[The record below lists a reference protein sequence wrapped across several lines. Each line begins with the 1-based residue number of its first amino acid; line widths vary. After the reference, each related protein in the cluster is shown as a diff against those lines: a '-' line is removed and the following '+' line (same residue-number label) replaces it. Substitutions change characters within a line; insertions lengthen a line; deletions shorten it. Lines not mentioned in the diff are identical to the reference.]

1 MPNIGKDD
9 HPKLWSLIFVL
20 IIALTFCCFVMGQGL
35 NSGTSVFLAGQG
47 YGASLAGVLALVFSI
62 AAALARLFVGPVID
76 NGKCSLV
83 IIAGIAILI
92 AGTALS
98 AVVQGIPS
106 SQSAVCCK
114 AWALAQQQRQPRPP
128 QPGSAAPPPASPA
141 AASVLPQERL
151 GEGIGYHGLGQAIA
165 MSIGPAFALYLVGT
179 DPSTNLYVGLALVG
193 FAGLVIALNA
203 RYESK
208 WQTLPS
214 SSAYRIKMETRLEL
228 DSKDGQAP
236 SSTTVT
242 TSETI
247 NSEKYPEG
255 DQVSKRT
262 LRDSFNIFEP
272 RALPGAIPQMIMCPT
287 FGFGVFFAG
296 LYGTTLGYTHAGLF
310 YTISAVSM
318 IIIRMISKHFMDT
331 VPAIKTMTGAVACGI
346 LCCLMLLAA
355 PYGEPV
361 FLASGIFYGLATG
374 ISLPLNQSVAV
385 KNTPPERWGA
395 ANALFLL
402 ANDIGIGFASVIW
415 GVINDSF
422 GFQTSIVCVIVCLIA
437 SYASAWIVYPA
448 RDKRWRH

>member
-1 MPNIGKDD
+1 
-9 HPKLWSLIFVL
+9 
-20 IIALTFCCFVMGQGL
+20 MG
-35 NSGTSVFLAGQG
+35 F
-47 YGASLAGVLALVFSI
+47 GAATT
-62 AAALARLFVGPVID
+62 AA
-76 NGKCSLV
+76 S
-83 IIAGIAILI
+83 
-92 AGTALS
+92 T
-98 AVVQGIPS
+98 
-106 SQSAVCCK
+106 
-114 AWALAQQQRQPRPP
+114 
-128 QPGSAAPPPASPA
+128 A

-165 MSIGPAFALYLVGT
+165 MSIGPAFALYLVGA

-355 PYGEPV
+355 PYGNLSSWRPESSMVSP
-361 FLASGIFYGLATG
+361 LA
-374 ISLPLNQSVAV
+374 
-385 KNTPPERWGA
+385 
-395 ANALFLL
+395 
-402 ANDIGIGFASVIW
+402 
-415 GVINDSF
+415 
-422 GFQTSIVCVIVCLIA
+422 
-437 SYASAWIVYPA
+437 
-448 RDKRWRH
+448 

>member
-1 MPNIGKDD
+1 
-9 HPKLWSLIFVL
+9 
-20 IIALTFCCFVMGQGL
+20 
-35 NSGTSVFLAGQG
+35 
-47 YGASLAGVLALVFSI
+47 
-62 AAALARLFVGPVID
+62 
-76 NGKCSLV
+76 
-83 IIAGIAILI
+83 
-92 AGTALS
+92 
-98 AVVQGIPS
+98 
-106 SQSAVCCK
+106 
-114 AWALAQQQRQPRPP
+114 
-128 QPGSAAPPPASPA
+128 
-141 AASVLPQERL
+141 
-151 GEGIGYHGLGQAIA
+151 

-374 ISLPLNQSVAV
+374 ISLPLNH
-385 KNTPPERWGA
+385 
-395 ANALFLL
+395 ALFLL

>member
-1 MPNIGKDD
+1 
-9 HPKLWSLIFVL
+9 
-20 IIALTFCCFVMGQGL
+20 MGQGL

-114 AWALAQQQRQPRPP
+114 AWALAQQQRQ
-128 QPGSAAPPPASPA
+128 ATA

>member
-1 MPNIGKDD
+1 
-9 HPKLWSLIFVL
+9 
-20 IIALTFCCFVMGQGL
+20 
-35 NSGTSVFLAGQG
+35 
-47 YGASLAGVLALVFSI
+47 
-62 AAALARLFVGPVID
+62 
-76 NGKCSLV
+76 
-83 IIAGIAILI
+83 
-92 AGTALS
+92 
-98 AVVQGIPS
+98 
-106 SQSAVCCK
+106 
-114 AWALAQQQRQPRPP
+114 
-128 QPGSAAPPPASPA
+128 
-141 AASVLPQERL
+141 
-151 GEGIGYHGLGQAIA
+151 
-165 MSIGPAFALYLVGT
+165 
-179 DPSTNLYVGLALVG
+179 
-193 FAGLVIALNA
+193 
-203 RYESK
+203 
-208 WQTLPS
+208 
-214 SSAYRIKMETRLEL
+214 
-228 DSKDGQAP
+228 
-236 SSTTVT
+236 
-242 TSETI
+242 
-247 NSEKYPEG
+247 
-255 DQVSKRT
+255 
-262 LRDSFNIFEP
+262 
-272 RALPGAIPQMIMCPT
+272 MIMCPT

-437 SYASAWIVYPA
+437 SYVSAWIVYPA

>member
-1 MPNIGKDD
+1 MVAYFRAYHRANLLLLRHGPRTQQWNQRLPGR
-9 HPKLWSLIFVL
+9 PRLRCEPCRR
-20 IIALTFCCFVMGQGL
+20 TC
-35 NSGTSVFLAGQG
+35 
-47 YGASLAGVLALVFSI
+47 LVFSI

-98 AVVQGIPS
+98 AVVKGIPLFTIS
-106 SQSAVCCK
+106 RLLQGV
-114 AWALAQQQRQPRPP
+114 
-128 QPGSAAPPPASPA
+128 GFGAATTAASTA

-236 SSTTVT
+236 SPTTVT

-272 RALPGAIPQMIMCPT
+272 RALPGAIPQMIICPT

-361 FLASGIFYGLATG
+361 FLASGIFYGLVTG
-374 ISLPLNQSVAV
+374 ISMPLNQSVAV

>member
-1 MPNIGKDD
+1 
-9 HPKLWSLIFVL
+9 
-20 IIALTFCCFVMGQGL
+20 
-35 NSGTSVFLAGQG
+35 
-47 YGASLAGVLALVFSI
+47 
-62 AAALARLFVGPVID
+62 
-76 NGKCSLV
+76 
-83 IIAGIAILI
+83 
-92 AGTALS
+92 
-98 AVVQGIPS
+98 
-106 SQSAVCCK
+106 
-114 AWALAQQQRQPRPP
+114 
-128 QPGSAAPPPASPA
+128 
-141 AASVLPQERL
+141 
-151 GEGIGYHGLGQAIA
+151 

-318 IIIRMISKHFMDT
+318 IIIRMISKHFHGHRTCNQNNDRSRRVRHPLLPYATCRT
-331 VPAIKTMTGAVACGI
+331 VRGTCLPGVRNLLWSRHWHKPAT
-346 LCCLMLLAA
+346 
-355 PYGEPV
+355 
-361 FLASGIFYGLATG
+361 
-374 ISLPLNQSVAV
+374 
-385 KNTPPERWGA
+385 
-395 ANALFLL
+395 
-402 ANDIGIGFASVIW
+402 
-415 GVINDSF
+415 
-422 GFQTSIVCVIVCLIA
+422 
-437 SYASAWIVYPA
+437 
-448 RDKRWRH
+448 

>member
-98 AVVQGIPS
+98 AVVQGIPLFTIS
-106 SQSAVCCK
+106 RLLQGV
-114 AWALAQQQRQPRPP
+114 
-128 QPGSAAPPPASPA
+128 GFGAATTAASTA

-236 SSTTVT
+236 SPITVT

>member
-1 MPNIGKDD
+1 
-9 HPKLWSLIFVL
+9 
-20 IIALTFCCFVMGQGL
+20 
-35 NSGTSVFLAGQG
+35 
-47 YGASLAGVLALVFSI
+47 
-62 AAALARLFVGPVID
+62 
-76 NGKCSLV
+76 
-83 IIAGIAILI
+83 
-92 AGTALS
+92 
-98 AVVQGIPS
+98 
-106 SQSAVCCK
+106 
-114 AWALAQQQRQPRPP
+114 
-128 QPGSAAPPPASPA
+128 
-141 AASVLPQERL
+141 
-151 GEGIGYHGLGQAIA
+151 

-355 PYGEPV
+355 
-361 FLASGIFYGLATG
+361 
-374 ISLPLNQSVAV
+374 LNQSVAV

>member
-1 MPNIGKDD
+1 MVAYFRAYHRADLLLLR
-9 HPKLWSLIFVL
+9 H
-20 IIALTFCCFVMGQGL
+20 GL
-35 NSGTSVFLAGQG
+35 RTQQWNQRLPGRPRLRCEPCRRTC
-47 YGASLAGVLALVFSI
+47 LVFSI

-98 AVVQGIPS
+98 AVVQGIPLFTIS
-106 SQSAVCCK
+106 RLLQGV
-114 AWALAQQQRQPRPP
+114 
-128 QPGSAAPPPASPA
+128 GFGAATTAASTA

-236 SSTTVT
+236 SPTTAT
-242 TSETI
+242 TSET
-247 NSEKYPEG
+247 NHSEKFPKD

>member
-114 AWALAQQQRQPRPP
+114 AWALAQQQR
-128 QPGSAAPPPASPA
+128 
-141 AASVLPQERL
+141 L

-247 NSEKYPEG
+247 NSEK
-255 DQVSKRT
+255 
-262 LRDSFNIFEP
+262 
-272 RALPGAIPQMIMCPT
+272 
-287 FGFGVFFAG
+287 
-296 LYGTTLGYTHAGLF
+296 
-310 YTISAVSM
+310 
-318 IIIRMISKHFMDT
+318 
-331 VPAIKTMTGAVACGI
+331 
-346 LCCLMLLAA
+346 
-355 PYGEPV
+355 
-361 FLASGIFYGLATG
+361 
-374 ISLPLNQSVAV
+374 
-385 KNTPPERWGA
+385 
-395 ANALFLL
+395 
-402 ANDIGIGFASVIW
+402 
-415 GVINDSF
+415 
-422 GFQTSIVCVIVCLIA
+422 
-437 SYASAWIVYPA
+437 
-448 RDKRWRH
+448 

>member
-1 MPNIGKDD
+1 
-9 HPKLWSLIFVL
+9 
-20 IIALTFCCFVMGQGL
+20 
-35 NSGTSVFLAGQG
+35 
-47 YGASLAGVLALVFSI
+47 
-62 AAALARLFVGPVID
+62 
-76 NGKCSLV
+76 
-83 IIAGIAILI
+83 
-92 AGTALS
+92 
-98 AVVQGIPS
+98 
-106 SQSAVCCK
+106 
-114 AWALAQQQRQPRPP
+114 
-128 QPGSAAPPPASPA
+128 
-141 AASVLPQERL
+141 
-151 GEGIGYHGLGQAIA
+151 

-203 RYESK
+203 CYESK

-214 SSAYRIKMETRLEL
+214 SSAYRIKMETRLEF

-448 RDKRWRH
+448 RDKRCIRA

>member
-1 MPNIGKDD
+1 MVAYFRAY
-9 HPKLWSLIFVL
+9 HL
-20 IIALTFCCFVMGQGL
+20 IALTFCCFVMGQGL

-114 AWALAQQQRQPRPP
+114 AWALAQQQRQ
-128 QPGSAAPPPASPA
+128 AA